1 MSMNKQEFIQK
12 LEEALSGMVDGATL
26 RNQLEFYHEYFQDE
40 IRKGR
45 TEMEIADE
53 LGDPWA
59 IAKNLE
65 KTTGYYTGGQDERQ
79 NTSRGDIQEDAGMGG
94 SNGKSFVYHTNSGF
108 GCWIFAIL
116 FLLIVIG
123 ILSLFV
129 GVVKIFAPILFPV
142 LIIVLVIKLFQNR

>member
-1 MSMNKQEFIQK
+1 MNKQEFMQK

-26 RNQLEFYHEYFQDE
+26 RNQLEFYHEYFLE
-40 IRKGR
+40 ETRKGR
-45 TEMEIADE
+45 SEMEIADE

-65 KTTGYYTGGQDERQ
+65 KNTAYYTGGPGERQ
-79 NTSRGDIQEDAGMGG
+79 NTSRSDIQEEAGMGG
-94 SNGKSFVYHTNSGF
+94 TSGKSFVYHTNSSF

-116 FLLIVIG
+116 FLLIVLG
-123 ILSLFV
+123 VLSLFV
-129 GVVKIFAPILFPV
+129 GVVKVLAPVLFPV